1 MEFKVSG
8 FAGMDNLQD
17 SARLKG
23 PTVSEPTSDV
33 ESVQIVNFDIT
44 DTRSASTRQGVT
56 KITSGAPHSWDPNG
70 SGLFVD
76 GNYLKLLLPDLSTV
90 FTVCPLKSP
99 SSRMSYTPVN
109 YLTVCSNGVD
119 LIIVENGVATPFP
132 QGVVE
137 ALADQVRA
145 GKFWQLVSSGLYTAA
160 YLASIVHKESIRPAQ
175 IVAFY
180 MRRLWYAVRSVL
192 YYSDADNIEQTDTED
207 PPFVFN
213 APITMVMPLDNGI
226 YVGADKVY
234 WLAGRG
240 PEDFVI
246 NGVAYDGQV
255 VKGTDVAIEGALAN
269 LSGKWGMF
277 TAFDGVCLC
286 SDNGQVNNLTLK
298 KISFH
303 NGQQGASLIKQSA
316 GLLGNINQ
324 YISWV

>member
-119 LIIVENGVATPFP
+119 LFMVQSGVVTPFATPAENFK
-132 QGVVE
+132 E
-137 ALADQVRA
+137 AIQ
-145 GKFWQLVSSGLYTAA
+145 
-160 YLASIVHKESIRPAQ
+160 PAQ
-175 IVAFY
+175 IVFFFG
-180 MRRLWYAVRSVL
+180 RRLYYAIGPVL
-192 YYSDADNIEQTDTED
+192 YYSDADNIEQADTRD
-207 PPFVFN
+207 APFVFN
-213 APITMVMPLDNGI
+213 KPITMGMPLDNGI

-234 WLAGRG
+234 WLAGRA
-240 PEDFVI
+240 PEEMTTP
-246 NGVAYDGQV
+246 GVGYDGRAIP
-255 VKGTDVAIEGALAN
+255 GTGITFDGSLVNG
-269 LSGKWGMF
+269 SGKVGMF
-277 TAFDGVCLC
+277 TATDGVCIC
-286 SDNGQVNNLTLK
+286 VDGGQIENVNLK
-298 KISFH
+298 KISFS
-303 NGQQGASLIKQSA
+303 NGHVGAALIKQNA
-316 GLLGNINQ
+316 GQQSNINQ